1 MVFSSTVFL
10 LAFLPTVIIL
20 YYLVPKGMRNGV
32 LLLGSLLFYGFGEPR
47 YLLIMLV
54 SILFNYGCGLAI
66 PCCKNFGNNEHRPA
80 RLMLCFA
87 ALGNLIILGY
97 FKYAGFFF
105 GRLGFPEVVLPIGIS
120 FYTFQAMSYVIDV
133 YREKAASQKNLLR
146 FALYITLFP
155 QLIAGPIVR
164 YVTIQMQLA
173 ERESNLENF
182 AEGARRFV
190 MGLGKKVLLANQA
203 GLIWD
208 EISSMNIDQMPAATA
223 WLGAIAFTFQI
234 YFDFGGYSDMAIGLG
249 RMFGF
254 HFEENFNYPYTA
266 KNITDFWRRWHISL
280 STWFKEYVY
289 IPLGGNRKG
298 MSRQVVNIFIVWA
311 LTGFWHGASWNF
323 LWWGV
328 YFGILLI
335 LEKVFLLRVLEKLPC
350 FVQHAYALFF
360 IVLGWVIFALTDG
373 TTFFAYLKAMAFC
386 SGLWNGRSGY
396 FLATSG
402 MLLVIMAFASTQ
414 FPSKRA
420 RAMFGKLQTKPAVYL
435 TVKNVTY
442 LLILTASMAFLVSD
456 TYNPFLYFRF

>member
-10 LAFLPTVIIL
+10 LAFLPVTAIL
-20 YYLVPKGMRNGV
+20 YYLVPKSTRNSV
-32 LLLGSLLFYGFGEPR
+32 LLLGSLLFYGFGEPK
-47 YLLIMLV
+47 YLLVMAV

-66 PCCKNFGNNEHRPA
+66 SKKPQ
-80 RLMLCFA
+80 RLML
-87 ALGNLIILGY
+87 ALAVIGNLSILGY

-105 GRLGFPEVVLPIGIS
+105 GSFGFGQVVLPIGIS

-133 YREKAASQKNLLR
+133 YRKKAAPQRNLFR
-146 FALYITLFP
+146 FGLYITLFP

-164 YVTIQMQLA
+164 YVTIEAQLS
-173 ERESNLENF
+173 ERDSSLENF
-182 AEGARRFV
+182 AEGTRRFIV
-190 MGLGKKVLLANQA
+190 GLGKKVLLANQA
-203 GLIWD
+203 GLLWD
-208 EISSMNIDQMPAATA
+208 EISAMDAGSMPAATA

-266 KNITDFWRRWHISL
+266 KSITDFWRRWHISL

-298 MSRQVVNIFIVWA
+298 LLRQVVNILIVWA

-328 YFGILLI
+328 YFGVLLI
-335 LEKVFLLRVLEKLPC
+335 LEKVWLLRRLEKLPGLL
-350 FVQHAYALFF
+350 QHVYALFF

-373 TTFFAYLKAMAFC
+373 TAFFSYLKAMAFC
-386 SGLWNGRSGY
+386 GGLWDGRSGY
-396 FLATSG
+396 FLATAG
-402 MLLVIMAFASTQ
+402 VLLVIMTFASTQ
-414 FPSKRA
+414 IPAKCAKSVLE
-420 RAMFGKLQTKPAVYL
+420 KLQNKPAVYL
-435 TVKNVTY
+435 IVKNLTY

>member
-10 LAFLPTVIIL
+10 LVFLPCMMIL
-20 YYLVPKGMRNGV
+20 YYLVPGKARNGV

-47 YLLIMLV
+47 YLLVMLV

-66 PCCKNFGNNEHRPA
+66 PYCRKRVRDEHKPA
-80 RLMLCFA
+80 RLMLA
-87 ALGNLIILGY
+87 LAVLGNLLILGY

-105 GRLGFPEVVLPIGIS
+105 GNLGFPEVALPIGIS

-133 YREKAASQKNLLR
+133 YREKAGAQKNLLR

-164 YVTIQMQLA
+164 YVTIEAQLS

-182 AEGARRFV
+182 AEGARRFII
-190 MGLGKKVLLANQA
+190 GLGKKVLLANQA
-203 GLIWD
+203 GLLWD
-208 EISSMNIDQMPAATA
+208 EISSMDTAHMPALTA
-223 WLGAIAFTFQI
+223 WLGAVCFTFQI
-234 YFDFGGYSDMAIGLG
+234 YFDFAGYSDMAIGLG

-254 HFEENFNYPYTA
+254 RFEENFHYPYTA
-266 KNITDFWRRWHISL
+266 KSITDFWRRWHISL

-298 MSRQVVNIFIVWA
+298 LLRQVVNILIVWA

-328 YFGILLI
+328 YFGVLLI
-335 LEKVFLLRVLEKLPC
+335 IEKICLLRVIERLPG
-350 FVQHAYALFF
+350 FVQHVYALFF
-360 IVLGWVIFALTDG
+360 IVLGWVIFSLTEG
-373 TTFFAYLKAMAFC
+373 TAFFAYLKAMAFC
-386 SGLWNGRSGY
+386 GGLWDGRSWYLLGTAGI
-396 FLATSG
+396 L
-402 MLLVIMAFASTQ
+402 LLVMAFAST
-414 FPSKRA
+414 PVPAKWA
-420 RAMFGKLQTKPAVYL
+420 RTVLDKFQGVPAVYL
-435 TVKNVTY
+435 AVKNIAY
-442 LLILTASMAFLVSD
+442 LLILAASMAFLVSD